1 MPRKITVLLGSLALA
16 LATFVVAT
24 GQETQAPA
32 TSGSPSTQQ
41 KREGRRAGRRH
52 MRRRGQRGGVG
63 ALRRLNLTDAQKQ
76 QAQSIMKSN
85 FENNRAVREELRQLM
100 QKRRQGTL
108 SEADQ
113 ARVRELR
120 NQLQE
125 SRKNARTQLSTLL
138 TDEQKTK
145 LEELRKNRRERRER
159 FGRRDRMKQ
168 PA

>member
-1 MPRKITVLLGSLALA
+1 MLRKMTVLIGSLALA
-16 LATFVVAT
+16 LATFVVAS
-24 GQETQAPA
+24 GQETQAPT
-32 TSGSPSTQQ
+32 TSGSPSVQQ
-41 KREGRRAGRRH
+41 KQERRRAGLRH
-52 MRRRGQRGGVG
+52 MRRRARRGGLS

-85 FENNRAVREELRQLM
+85 FESNKAVREELRQLM

-108 SEADQ
+108 SETDQ
-113 ARVRELR
+113 ARGRELR
-120 NQLQE
+120 KQLHE

-145 LEELRKNRRERRER
+145 LEEWRKNRRERRER

-168 PA
+168 PV